1 MFCFPGKDNLYHL
14 SLATLLYDDCLQNK
28 IVVIQQE
35 KTIQNNSRQK
45 HFPRGRQVVSL
56 DTRRSFCGILNKSR
70 PWHIF
75 PEAGQNCS
83 AIKTKKIIL
92 NMKLPR
98 NWIAVKKKVLT
109 RTYDAVSDLMHNWSP
124 QRPDFK
130 SALRVVK
137 MVLNTQCYQYL
148 WLTMWFHAKKS
159 KETVKKSKSLILQ
172 FKFGSRAQKWPKIA
186 KKTDH

>member
-35 KTIQNNSRQK
+35 KTIQNNSRQN

-83 AIKTKKIIL
+83 TIKTKKIIL

-109 RTYDAVSDLMHNWSP
+109 RTYLCYCLPSVRKGTRLWIKSCHWIGAKSFRPWHICAVGWQLLEKTICQSAGNLGQVLKGSP
-124 QRPDFK
+124 SSLK
-130 SALRVVK
+130 SRRA
-137 MVLNTQCYQYL
+137 
-148 WLTMWFHAKKS
+148 WLT
-159 KETVKKSKSLILQ
+159 
-172 FKFGSRAQKWPKIA
+172 
-186 KKTDH
+186 